1 MSADPHVP
9 EFTAQRSGKTSIKAV
24 LFPLIV
30 LALFGCSVYLMSMIN
45 FQLFFLVAEG
55 NELVVKRGA
64 FFPTGR
70 ERFVPSDPRQNQL
83 YQRLD
88 RPAGMKP
95 GELMTFENL
104 SALEHELIKHL
115 LQQAKPLISS
125 RQEWQYA
132 KGKALLERARKLL
145 GQGASEY
152 QSVIQQLEDGVSDVE
167 ASRVCRHTKTT
178 LEIALQKFRFTANF
192 GTGRFR
198 DAREWAAKT
207 EKLLSSIRLPEPLGV
222 AEWETKEPPES
233 IVADQRAE
241 NDDNH
246 L

>member
-1 MSADPHVP
+1 MSEDPHVH
-9 EFTAQRSGKTSIKAV
+9 EFTALRGGKTSINAV
-24 LFPLIV
+24 LLPLIV
-30 LALFGCSVYLMSMIN
+30 LALVGGIVYLMSMIN
-45 FQLFFLVAEG
+45 FQRFFLVVEG
-55 NELVVKRGA
+55 NELVVERGA

-70 ERFVPSDPRQNQL
+70 ERFVPPDPRQNQL
-83 YQRLD
+83 YHRLD

-145 GQGASEY
+145 GPSESEY
-152 QSVIQQLEDGVSDVE
+152 QSVIRQLEYGVAEVE

-178 LEIALQKFRFTANF
+178 LESALQKFRFSANF

-207 EKLLSSIRLPEPLGV
+207 EKLLSSIRTLEPRGV

-241 NDDNH
+241 NDDKH